1 MIYYKKLVKA
11 NLNII
16 LGGRTLDKL
25 VNIRIGT
32 TVKVEEL
39 LSDGYIRERM
49 LALGLTKG
57 ATIDVIRRGPKD
69 NLTLY
74 NIRGTMIALRKEEGE
89 KIIVSYI

>member
-1 MIYYKKLVKA
+1 ME
-11 NLNII
+11 
-16 LGGRTLDKL
+16 KL
-25 VNIRIGT
+25 VNVETGL

-39 LSDGYIRERM
+39 LSSGYIRERM

-57 ATIDVIRRGPKD
+57 ASIAVVRRGPKK
-69 NLTLY
+69 NLTVY

>member
-1 MIYYKKLVKA
+1 M
-11 NLNII
+11 
-16 LGGRTLDKL
+16 DKL
-25 VNIRIGT
+25 VNIETGR

-39 LSDGYIRERM
+39 LSSGYIRERM

-57 ATIDVIRRGPKD
+57 ASIDVIRRGPKD
-69 NLTLY
+69 NLTIY

>member
-1 MIYYKKLVKA
+1 MEKLVDVK
-11 NLNII
+11 
-16 LGGRTLDKL
+16 
-25 VNIRIGT
+25 IGS

-74 NIRGTMIALRKEEGE
+74 NIRGAMIALRKEEGE
-89 KIIVSYI
+89 KIIVSTI

>member
-1 MIYYKKLVKA
+1 ME
-11 NLNII
+11 
-16 LGGRTLDKL
+16 KL
-25 VNIRIGT
+25 VNVKTGT

-39 LSDGYIRERM
+39 LSNGYIRERM

-57 ATIDVIRRGPKD
+57 AKIDVIRRGPKD
-69 NLTLY
+69 NLTIY

>member
-1 MIYYKKLVKA
+1 ME
-11 NLNII
+11 
-16 LGGRTLDKL
+16 RL
-25 VNIRIGT
+25 VNINTGT

-39 LSDGYIRERM
+39 LSNGYIRERM

-57 ATIDVIRRGPKD
+57 ATIDVVRRGPKD

-74 NIRGTMIALRKEEGE
+74 SVRGTMIALRKEEGE

>member
-1 MIYYKKLVKA
+1 ME
-11 NLNII
+11 
-16 LGGRTLDKL
+16 KL
-25 VNIRIGT
+25 VNVETGL

-39 LSDGYIRERM
+39 LSSGYIRERM

-57 ATIDVIRRGPKD
+57 ASIGVIRRGPKK
-69 NLTLY
+69 NLTVY